1 MKINFKMKY
10 MFFIIFLFVALI
22 SVGFSMWNI
31 EGPGTGSIDSSVQTE
46 NVGTFE
52 SFIGIGEAESFSYCA
67 LGSTVG
73 FVQDGTK
80 INSNTEIK
88 DTGTITIPLTVQ
100 QAGSYTI
107 VIEATSTTGLAIFT
121 DDFKSSISSGSISHA
136 NGNDKLSSK
145 LTITLTKATVGQ
157 KVNVVLSFTLN
168 DSLKEELVT
177 TGVGFLLS
185 FSLTQN

>member
-46 NVGTFE
+46 DVGTFE
-52 SFIGIGEAESFSYCA
+52 SFIVIGKAESFSYCT

-80 INSNTEIK
+80 INSNTVIA
-88 DTGTITIPLTVQ
+88 DSGTITIPLTVQ

-121 DDFKSSISSGSISHA
+121 SDFESSISSGSISHA
-136 NGNDKLSSK
+136 NGNDELSSK
-145 LTITLTKATVGQ
+145 LTITLNNATVDQ
-157 KVNVVLSFTLN
+157 TVDVTLSFTLN
-168 DSLKEELVT
+168 EKLKNQLVT

>member
-1 MKINFKMKY
+1 MKIDFKMKY

-46 NVGTFE
+46 DVGTFE
-52 SFIGIGEAESFSYCA
+52 SFIDIGEVESFSYCA

-73 FVQDGTK
+73 FVQDGTE
-80 INSNTEIK
+80 INSNTVILNS
-88 DTGTITIPLTVQ
+88 GTITIPLTVQ

-121 DDFKSSISSGSISHA
+121 R
-136 NGNDKLSSK
+136 
-145 LTITLTKATVGQ
+145 
-157 KVNVVLSFTLN
+157 
-168 DSLKEELVT
+168 
-177 TGVGFLLS
+177 
-185 FSLTQN
+185 